1 MSRSR
6 SSPKA
11 GPQSSSPIA
20 AAKSAHL
27 GSHSRRANSPC
38 ANRKR
43 FSVNLSSILGQ
54 DCILIP
60 IHKGVADRKQLAG
73 GAEDCRLRARP
84 SLAVQREWY
93 DCPILRSGGTAHPD
107 AVSTSVVSSAHR
119 VVQDIEHADPGI
131 IDYSPSPRESEM
143 PIHHTDCAVIRT
155 GYVWNS
161 ASTI

>member
-11 GPQSSSPIA
+11 GPQSRSPIA

-60 IHKGVADRKQLAG
+60 IHKGVADRKQLAV

-93 DCPILRSGGTAHPD
+93 DCRFGGNAHPD

-119 VVQDIEHADPGI
+119 VVQDIEHADAGM
-131 IDYSPSPRESEM
+131 IDYSPSLRESEM
-143 PIHHTDCAVIRT
+143 PIQHGLCSNT
-155 GYVWNS
+155 N
-161 ASTI
+161 